1 MSFVSTL
8 DFNYEPAKD
17 TWGRRKCWAKVDAK
31 EGDLGKEKAV
41 KITYMKNCIFVKF
54 VPRQAYLLLAVSQ
67 QIFLKNSYF
76 LYRCCKGNC
85 NTVYRLT
92 NLNLSTNIYDRIRRV
107 GLKNSWLKLRILHF
121 YS

>member
-41 KITYMKNCIFVKF
+41 KITSYEKLHICQVCTKAGLFASGSQSTNLFEKIVFF
-54 VPRQAYLLLAVSQ
+54 VPLL
-67 QIFLKNSYF
+67 
-76 LYRCCKGNC
+76 
-85 NTVYRLT
+85 
-92 NLNLSTNIYDRIRRV
+92 
-107 GLKNSWLKLRILHF
+107 
-121 YS
+121 